1 VVLPTRN
8 LIKSH
13 ELFDVTR
20 QVSVKEP
27 ERHLNIML
35 ISVESLSGDYLTAF
49 GSKDNITPRT
59 R

>member
-1 VVLPTRN
+1 MVLPHETLLN
-8 LIKSH
+8 PH

-35 ISVESLSGDYLTAF
+35 ITVESLSGDYLN
-49 GSKDNITPRT
+49 GIW
-59 R
+59 